1 MVKKLV
7 GLAKNNHPEKRCI
20 ADTEIYNV
28 RNFKKNNYYYYYGY
42 LLRLLK
48 KDCLGTFKFRP

>member
-28 RNFKKNNYYYYYGY
+28 RNFKKIITIIIMVI
-42 LLRLLK
+42 
-48 KDCLGTFKFRP
+48 C

>member
-48 KDCLGTFKFRP
+48 KDCLGTF

>member
-7 GLAKNNHPEKRCI
+7 GLAKNNHPDNHPEKRCI

-28 RNFKKNNYYYYYGY
+28 RNFKKNNYYYYYG
-42 LLRLLK
+42 
-48 KDCLGTFKFRP
+48 